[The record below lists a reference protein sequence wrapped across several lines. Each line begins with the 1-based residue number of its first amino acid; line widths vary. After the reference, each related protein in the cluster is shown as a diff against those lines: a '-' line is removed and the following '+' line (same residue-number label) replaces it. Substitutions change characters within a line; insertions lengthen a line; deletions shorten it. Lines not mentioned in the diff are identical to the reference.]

1 MQVMKKTDRGLSKRC
16 YMVEKEIVEKE
27 KHNKMKFIVD
37 LTMGKLVKW
46 LRIAGY
52 DTVFYNSSNL
62 DKLIEIA
69 SRESRTILTRNSG
82 FIKKERKVL
91 EERGIPHLLLASD
104 SVEEQLKETVD
115 YFKLDLKES
124 SFTLCVDCNKP
135 FFKISKEDALGKVP
149 EFVYQNYNEFVQCTN
164 CKKIFWEGTHRERME
179 EMLKRVYW

>member
-1 MQVMKKTDRGLSKRC
+1 M
-16 YMVEKEIVEKE
+16 E
-27 KHNKMKFIVD
+27 FIVD

-52 DTVFYNSSNL
+52 DTIFYNSVKL
-62 DKLIEIA
+62 DKIMDIA
-69 SRESRTILTRNSG
+69 SKEGRIILTRNSG

-135 FFKISKEDALGKVP
+135 LIHILKEDVAGKVP
-149 EFVYQNYNEFVQCTN
+149 EYVYQKYNEFVHCEN
-164 CKKIFWEGTHRERME
+164 CKKIFWRGTHRERME
-179 EMLKRVYW
+179 EGLSVL